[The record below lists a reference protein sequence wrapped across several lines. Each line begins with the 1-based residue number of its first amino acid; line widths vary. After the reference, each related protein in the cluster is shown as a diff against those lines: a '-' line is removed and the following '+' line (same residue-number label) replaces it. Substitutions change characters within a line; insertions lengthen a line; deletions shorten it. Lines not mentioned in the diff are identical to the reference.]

1 VAAVATAQDLDSLQL
16 AVEVAAQEIPHPL
29 RLGHQVV
36 LGAAVVI
43 LEMPAATARPVKEI
57 PVDQVRQPM
66 VVVVEEPAALV
77 AMVMVP
83 VQVVRVVRVIP
94 GLME

>member
-1 VAAVATAQDLDSLQL
+1 MATAQDLDSLQL

-36 LGAAVVI
+36 LGAAVVT
-43 LEMPAATARPVKEI
+43 LEMPAATARLVKEI

-66 VVVVEEPAALV
+66 VVAEEEPAALV
-77 AMVMVP
+77 AMVMAP
-83 VQVVRVVRVIP
+83 VQVVQVVRVIP